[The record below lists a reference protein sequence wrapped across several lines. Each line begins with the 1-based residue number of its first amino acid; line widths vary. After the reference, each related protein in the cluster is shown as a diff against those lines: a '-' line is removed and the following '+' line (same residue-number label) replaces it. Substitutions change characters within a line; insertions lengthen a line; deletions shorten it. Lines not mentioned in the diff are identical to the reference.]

1 MVRAFSSVVA
11 LALVACS
18 LAQNISSYSSGDGGA
33 DASVCA
39 ADKKSCN
46 GKCVSL
52 IDPEYGCAA
61 AACEP
66 CPSPSRAT
74 AVCDAAGTCGVGTCT
89 AGFANCNAKSADG
102 CEADIATD
110 GAHCGKCNNSC
121 DGSSC
126 SAEKCQPLVIAM
138 GQSSPGEIALD
149 SGQVYWTNYGS
160 GAVMRASKDGKTTVI
175 VADNQASVWGV
186 AVFGSNVYWANAAST
201 GGSAWQGSTNGS
213 SAPVE
218 LYATKASNSR
228 MRGVAAD
235 GDYLF
240 IAHYDYNQVVRVNL
254 VDQTKASYPAQKPN
268 DITLDA
274 DSAYWSNEEGSL
286 VKLSRMAAS
295 GTAPQ
300 VLLSGLSRPRGV
312 AFDENN
318 VFVVASGNV
327 NGSDGT
333 LYRVPKN
340 GGVGVELATSLHNPR
355 ELAVDATHVY
365 FTSYG
370 DGTVQR
376 MSKDA
381 VAGGTREVIATAQQ
395 FPIGIAVDDRYIF
408 WINFATGS
416 QGTVVRVKK
425 P

>member
-1 MVRAFSSVVA
+1 MS
-11 LALVACS
+11 
-18 LAQNISSYSSGDGGA
+18 D
-33 DASVCA
+33 
-39 ADKKSCN
+39 
-46 GKCVSL
+46 
-52 IDPEYGCAA
+52 
-61 AACEP
+61 
-66 CPSPSRAT
+66 
-74 AVCDAAGTCGVGTCT
+74 
-89 AGFANCNAKSADG
+89 DG
-102 CEADIATD
+102 CEVDLATD
-110 GAHCGKCNNSC
+110 GLHCGKCNNSC

-126 SAEKCQPLVIAM
+126 SAGKCQALVIAQ

-160 GAVMRASKDGKTTVI
+160 GTVMRASKDGKTTLV

-186 AVFGSNVYWANAAST
+186 SVFGNKVYWANAST
-201 GGSAWQGSTNGS
+201 IGSAWQGATDGS

-218 LYATKASNSR
+218 LYSSKASNSR

-235 GDYLF
+235 EDYLF
-240 IAHYDYNQVVRVNL
+240 IAHYDYNQVVRVKL
-254 VDQTKASYPAQKPN
+254 VDQTKASFPAQKPN
-268 DITLDA
+268 DVTLDA
-274 DSAYWSNEEGSL
+274 DAAYWSNEEGSL
-286 VKLSRMAAS
+286 VKLARTAAT
-295 GTAPQ
+295 GTSPQ

-312 AFDENN
+312 AVDDSS

-333 LYRVPKN
+333 LYRIPKN
-340 GGVGVELATSLHNPR
+340 GGVAVELATSLHNPR
-355 ELAVDATHVY
+355 ELALDATHVY
-365 FTSYG
+365 FTAYG

-381 VAGGTREVIATAQQ
+381 VAGGSREVIATAQQ